1 MTRPTLALALTMLIG
16 CAEEDKDTAASAGV
30 QSTDTGDAGDTG
42 TQGDEAA
49 GPSFVPLADDGA
61 SVQAVEPE
69 RYLGLWYEIA
79 TTPSFQQTRCVGTT
93 AQYSLR
99 DDGLIGV
106 TNRCYLDSLDG
117 PLNQIE
123 GTAKPVDDT
132 FARLLVDLGVGFTA
146 PYNVVELDGTDG
158 DAPYDFAVVS
168 SGGRALWVLHRQPQM
183 DPELY
188 ELLVERALDAG
199 LPALELI
206 PTEQPAAQ

>member
-1 MTRPTLALALTMLIG
+1 MLRYTLLFALA
-16 CAEEDKDTAASAGV
+16 CAPATESDSG
-30 QSTDTGDAGDTG
+30 GAGDLS
-42 TQGDEAA
+42 EAEA
-49 GPSFVPLADDGA
+49 ESLFLSYSEDGLTVA
-61 SVQAVEPE
+61 QVEPA

-79 TTPSFQQTRCVGTT
+79 TSPSQQQAWCTGTT
-93 AQYSLR
+93 AEYSLI
-99 DDGLIGV
+99 DDDTIGV
-106 TNRCYLDSLDG
+106 LNRCYVGSLDG
-117 PLNQIE
+117 TLNQIE